1 MDGNGMKD
9 ESPNDIEA
17 TDEQAIALD
26 VIVDDAEDRQDL
38 TPLNMK
44 ENIAFPV
51 EQVSVDN
58 PSENMI
64 EQIVDNSEFS
74 IISFPDYSKTNPYQ
88 NGLYSSFAESSSLV
102 YGNIEKAIA
111 LINERKSKN
120 YIFHLHWPEPIF
132 AGVKNGHE
140 HDVRAMEFISN
151 VKNFQSLGG
160 IFIWTIHNRL
170 SHDRKFGDQEIAFL
184 QSLSDA
190 ANGIHIHNEASLP
203 LINEYYSVDPRKC
216 LVVPHGS
223 YEGSYGPAFDKAQ
236 CRDMLGLP
244 RDKTLFVF
252 CGQIRPY
259 KGIDELVVAF
269 NAISAGRDDAHLLI
283 TGKPLSGFTSAH
295 ARLIEESNPNIHVRE
310 GFVPDSKLPLIIGAA
325 DFVVLPYREILTSG
339 SIMLAATYG
348 KPVITPDLATLSV
361 VGENGIGLQYAQ
373 GEDGALEQALRDAL
387 ALDAD
392 KVQAI
397 GLAATS
403 YASSLNW
410 TNVSNLLQEKIRE
423 NLLPKEEIVQVDH
436 VSRSVSVLRK
446 MDKTAVVGV
455 AIVYYHSWDDITNLL
470 KTIPFEID
478 GKNVKIYV
486 FDNSSKAG
494 FNYKLISISDV
505 YVTSHEN
512 LGYAAANNILMAM
525 MKDDGCD
532 YAFIVNPDTSL
543 RKNSLKILLD
553 NATPDAVQSPLI
565 LNEDSTIGYG
575 GGRIRHDVTGQV
587 HVDHLL
593 EREPLSAAPL
603 VPYPVHTLNG
613 CALFVPC
620 ALLDQIGYI
629 PEDYFLYYEETDWC
643 LSIADRGGKLLVEP
657 RAHIVHHKKSKAG
670 NFPALHYTYYL
681 IRNKFIF
688 SQKWNASDSA
698 RNPDAIARDV
708 MSSFVAPWKL
718 KLEINYPDLL
728 PVFERCVQAAIEDG
742 KAGIVGK
749 VDVSARLD
757 AVYLPDRPTSA
768 GQVDKTEG
776 HIVTGWISA
785 QSGEDGAWLPGSAWL
800 FKNGSPLCSVVPS
813 RPRPDVGNAG
823 FGHGTGFSVEVPQA
837 NDGEHHDFEIRA
849 SSDGR
854 RVQISD
860 AIDSKSW
867 FKADEKIASRPS
879 KLRSFI
885 ETVANGRLT
894 GWAADTAHPDVL
906 LKLDIYIDGELVA
919 AGIPSADF
927 RQDLLGAGIGN
938 GCHAFA
944 LPVFNKF
951 LLRPS
956 LQVVIKLAGGDYV
969 LLQKTVPVLNNSLG
983 FSPEF
988 DINAY
993 LRWAYIEERMAI
1005 GHSESA
1011 FTLLKQFEMEKRR
1024 WLARAAAVREQPL
1037 VSIIMPVFNR
1047 AQIVQDSIQ
1056 SVLDQSYGNF
1066 ELIVVDDGST
1076 DDSVDA
1082 VRAITD
1088 KRLDLIILEE
1098 NQGVSAARNAGL
1110 VAARGEIIAYLDS
1123 DNLWDKDF
1131 LNIMVA
1137 AMVSNPQH
1145 GSAYSGQFI
1154 YQNFGYGVQGSD
1166 LSEQRLVR
1174 FAPFNRSRMEER
1186 NFIDLNVF
1194 VHRKSLYDQFGGFDV
1209 SLRRLVDWDLIL
1221 RYTRDTSPVMVP
1233 CLLSNYY
1240 IGKSDNQIT
1249 AVEDFISNR
1258 SALKIVSPINLLS
1271 FGGKDQNPLN
1281 IIVRCQS
1288 EADLTHWVAA
1298 NRKLL
1303 RSADGMVL
1311 GLCEADGGVTGFTA
1325 HVRDLVTG
1333 KMDGFR
1339 PCDAQSYMDAVR
1351 DTVAYGQAS
1360 SLLITASAY
1369 AVGSNWHAVL
1379 QRAEAAGDFFA
1390 ATGRAYA
1397 KPKASRFGNLYNDL
1411 TPAKV
1416 VDAIEAWSISPD
1428 LQGQIIN
1435 KMSGEY
1441 FFVFGKFM
1449 PDFSYAADIT
1459 ENIDEMITVAFGYA
1473 KFEGHNFIY
1482 TPEIIAAEHHEIPDF
1497 ILS

>member
-1 MDGNGMKD
+1 MKD
-9 ESPNDIEA
+9 GQPNDIEEA
-17 TDEQAIALD
+17 YEQGIALD
-26 VIVDDAEDRQDL
+26 VIVDDAEDRQVL
-38 TPLNMK
+38 MSLNI
-44 ENIAFPV
+44 EEEITLPV
-51 EQVSVDN
+51 EQAPIEKPAED
-58 PSENMI
+58 MI
-64 EQIVDNSEFS
+64 EQIVDISEFS
-74 IISFPDYSKTNPYQ
+74 IIAFPDYSKTNPYQ
-88 NGLYSSFAESSSLV
+88 DGLYSSFRENSDVV
-102 YGNIEKAIA
+102 YGNIEKAIS

-140 HDVRAMEFISN
+140 HDVRAMEFINN

-160 IFIWTIHNRL
+160 IFIWTIHNRI
-170 SHDRKFGDQEIAFL
+170 SHDRKFGAQEIEFL
-184 QSLSDA
+184 QILSDT

-236 CRDMLGLP
+236 SRDMLGLP

-259 KGIDELVVAF
+259 KGVDELVVAF

-283 TGKPLSGFTSAH
+283 TGKPMSGFTSAH
-295 ARLIEESNPNIHVRE
+295 ARLIEESNRNIHVRE
-310 GFVPDSKLPLIIGAA
+310 GFVPDSKLPLIMGAA

-348 KPVITPDLATLSV
+348 KPVITPNLTTLSI
-361 VGENGIGLQYAQ
+361 VGENGVGLQYAQ

-403 YASSLNW
+403 YASSLSW
-410 TNVSNLLQEKIRE
+410 TNISNLLQEKIRD

-436 VSRSVSVLRK
+436 ISRSVSVLRNT
-446 MDKTAVVGV
+446 DKSAVVGV

-470 KTIPFEID
+470 DTIPSEID
-478 GKNVKIYV
+478 GKDVKIYV
-486 FDNSSKAG
+486 FDNSSKVG
-494 FNYKLISISDV
+494 FNYKLSIISDV
-505 YVTSHEN
+505 YVTSYEN
-512 LGYAAANNILMAM
+512 LGYAAANNVLMAM
-525 MKDDGCD
+525 MKGDGCD

-593 EREPLSAAPL
+593 EREPLTAAPL

-643 LSIADRGGKLLVEP
+643 LSIADKGGKLLVEP

-670 NFPALHYTYYL
+670 NFPSLHYTYYL

-688 SQKWNASDSA
+688 SQKWNASGSA

-718 KLEINYPDLL
+718 KLEITYPDLL

-749 VDVSARLD
+749 IDVSARLD
-757 AVYLPDRPTSA
+757 AVHLPDLPASA
-768 GQVDKTEG
+768 GQVDKTQG
-776 HIVTGWISA
+776 HIVTGWLGT
-785 QSGEDGAWLPGSAWL
+785 QSDEDGTWGPGSAWL
-800 FKNGSPLCSVVPS
+800 FKNGSPLCPVVPS
-813 RPRPDVGNAG
+813 KPRLDVENAG
-823 FGHGTGFSVEVPQA
+823 FGYDTGFDVEVPQV

-860 AIDSKSW
+860 AIDPKNW
-867 FKADEKIASRPS
+867 FKADEKIDSRPS

-894 GWAADTAHPDVL
+894 GWAADTAHPDVR
-906 LKLDIYIDGELVA
+906 LKLDIYIDDELVA
-919 AGIPSADF
+919 EGIPSADF
-927 RQDLLGAGIGN
+927 RKDLLAAGIGD
-938 GCHAFA
+938 GHHAFS

-951 LLRPS
+951 LLRPKVG
-956 LQVVIKLAGGDYV
+956 VVVKLAGSDDV
-969 LLQKTVPVLNNSLG
+969 LIQKTVPVLNSSLG
-983 FSPEF
+983 FSSKF
-988 DINAY
+988 DLNAY

-1024 WLARAAAVREQPL
+1024 WLARANTVHERPL
-1037 VSIIMPVFNR
+1037 VSVIMPVFNR
-1047 AQIVQDSIQ
+1047 AQIVQESIQ

-1076 DDSVDA
+1076 DASVES
-1082 VRAITD
+1082 VRAVTD

-1110 VAARGEIIAYLDS
+1110 AVARGEIIAYLDS

-1154 YQNFGYGVQGSD
+1154 YQNFGYGVEGSE

-1194 VHRKSLYDQFGGFDV
+1194 VHRKSMYDKFGGFDV
-1209 SLRRLVDWDLIL
+1209 NLRRLVDWDLIL

-1258 SALKIVSPINLLS
+1258 SALKIASPINLLS
-1271 FGGKDQNPLN
+1271 SGGKDQNPLN
-1281 IIVRCQS
+1281 IIVRCRS
-1288 EADLTHWVAA
+1288 EEELTHWVSA

-1311 GLCEADGGVTGFTA
+1311 GLCEADGSVIGFTA
-1325 HVRDLVTG
+1325 HTRDLVTG

-1351 DTVAYGQAS
+1351 ETVAYGQDS
-1360 SLLITASAY
+1360 SLLVTGSAY

-1397 KPKASRFGNLYNDL
+1397 KPSGSRFGNLYNDL

-1416 VDAIEAWSISPD
+1416 VNAIEEWAISPD

-1435 KMSGEY
+1435 KMPGEY
-1441 FFVFGKFM
+1441 FFVFGKFI
-1449 PDFSYAADIT
+1449 PDLSYVADISD
-1459 ENIDEMITVAFGYA
+1459 NIDEMITVAFGYA
-1473 KFEGHNFIY
+1473 TFEGHNFIY
-1482 TPEIIAAEHHEIPDF
+1482 TPEMVAAEHQEIPDF
-1497 ILS
+1497 ILN